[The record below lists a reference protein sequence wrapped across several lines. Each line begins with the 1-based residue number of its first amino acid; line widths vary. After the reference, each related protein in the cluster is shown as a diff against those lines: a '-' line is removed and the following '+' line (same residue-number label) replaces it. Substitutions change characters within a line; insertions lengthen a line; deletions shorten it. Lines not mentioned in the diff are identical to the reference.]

1 MYDKGPLQEGKESR
15 SNLIS
20 YNGATGWPYGKKEQE
35 KVEWNKLRKA
45 GRKKERREEG
55 KEEWKEETTT
65 FITSKWY
72 DILNI

>member
-35 KVEWNKLRKA
+35 KVE
-45 GRKKERREEG
+45 
-55 KEEWKEETTT
+55 
-65 FITSKWY
+65 
-72 DILNI
+72 